1 MGIHGHRTIKCKEC
15 DKTINTCRCMAKD
28 KTIIY
33 ETCDAC
39 KIVAFHTQEE
49 ENNEG

>member
-1 MGIHGHRTIKCKEC
+1 MTHGHSTTICKEC
-15 DKTINTCRCMAKD
+15 KKTMNTCRCMAKD

-39 KIVAFHTQEE
+39 KIAVFDKLEQEKKDE
-49 ENNEG
+49 R